1 MKVNPIEAV
10 RKITADLAYY
20 TRQLLE
26 KRVEQQ
32 EKQALQKRNNPKSTS
47 TQTEVQFEQM
57 MEKVPS
63 HHTVNKPAPLS
74 AVAYDQLPDLHML
87 STQYEH
93 SPLTHQR
100 IAHAQRAYELSMSE
114 QSLVTIEPFDSR
126 A

>member
-20 TRQLLE
+20 TRQIFE
-26 KRVEQQ
+26 KRAEQQ
-32 EKQALQKRNNPKSTS
+32 AKYAQPKRNT
-47 TQTEVQFEQM
+47 TDAQTGVQFEQM
-57 MEKVPS
+57 MDKIPS

-74 AVAYDQLPDLHML
+74 TVSYADIADFKLN

-93 SPLTHQR
+93 TALTNQR
-100 IAHAQRAYELSMSE
+100 IAHAHKAYELSMNE
-114 QSLVTIEPFDSR
+114 QSPVTIEPFDSR